1 MSPVTRDR
9 ADRCPGV
16 LRPWIADDGALIRLR
31 LVGGELDAGALRR
44 LASVAEAFGD
54 GNLHLT
60 SRANLQIRGI
70 AHTGGRL
77 SAELV
82 EAVREAGL
90 LPSPTHERVRNI
102 LVSPLTG
109 LASGRANLRPAAAE
123 LDRLLCADPELAG
136 LPGKFLF
143 CLDDGR
149 GDVSADRF
157 DLGLFALDAS
167 HAQVRI
173 GTAHRGPV
181 IPLSEAP
188 AALLA
193 FARKF
198 LRIRG
203 NGDAAAWHVDE
214 LPQTGRE
221 LLDAPPFSEPRPDFV
236 APTPFLGESGLD
248 ARSPET
254 ADGLPETPFAHPPR
268 AHDIIPVPLF
278 DRSTEPYP
286 RTPKAEGRLP
296 ETPFTRLPR
305 THVAPVPPFGGIGQD
320 DGRQAGHFAVPGG
333 LLSAREAVRLA
344 SLGSRIIVTPWRS
357 IIIPDISASELL

>member
-31 LVGGELDAGALRR
+31 LVGGELGAGALRR
-44 LASVAEAFGD
+44 LASVTEAFGD

-70 AHTGGRL
+70 AHTDGRL
-77 SAELV
+77 SPELV
-82 EAVREAGL
+82 EAVRATGL
-90 LPSPTHERVRNI
+90 LPSPAHDRVRNI

-109 LASGRANLRPAAAE
+109 LASGSANLRPVAAE

-149 GDVSADRF
+149 GDVSTGRL

-167 HAQVRI
+167 HARLRI

-181 IPLSEAP
+181 VPLSEAP
-188 AALLA
+188 EALLA

-203 NGDAAAWHVDE
+203 TGDAAAWHVDE

-221 LLDAPPFSEPRPDFV
+221 LLDAPTSSEQRRPDPI
-236 APTPFLGESGLD
+236 A
-248 ARSPET
+248 A
-254 ADGLPETPFAHPPR
+254 
-268 AHDIIPVPLF
+268 
-278 DRSTEPYP
+278 
-286 RTPKAEGRLP
+286 
-296 ETPFTRLPR
+296 
-305 THVAPVPPFGGIGQD
+305 VPPFGGIAQD

-344 SLGSRIIVTPWRS
+344 SLGSRVIVTPWHS
-357 IIIPDISASELL
+357 IIVPDISASELP